1 MNKIDKKYLYYSL
14 GILFVIFV
22 WFIGSILVDSEIVL
36 PKISLVFKTIGELF
50 ARGET
55 YLIILRTFLDIL
67 IVTILTLILAFV
79 FSLLAL
85 RFEGFKHFFSPI
97 VTLLKSIPVVAVI
110 ILFLLMVGQRF
121 TPYVITFLVIFPIL
135 YEGIYNS
142 INSIDKDLL
151 DDVKT
156 VSNLNYLVI
165 KDIYFPLS
173 KPKIL
178 VSLLQSFGLGLKVIV
193 TAQMIAQTKGTIGY
207 QIAIQNTYLETKGVF
222 AWTIILIIFVFVIDF
237 ILHLIIKKTK
247 DKIY

>member
-1 MNKIDKKYLYYSL
+1 
-14 GILFVIFV
+14 
-22 WFIGSILVDSEIVL
+22 
-36 PKISLVFKTIGELF
+36 
-50 ARGET
+50 
-55 YLIILRTFLDIL
+55 
-67 IVTILTLILAFV
+67 
-79 FSLLAL
+79 
-85 RFEGFKHFFSPI
+85 
-97 VTLLKSIPVVAVI
+97 
-110 ILFLLMVGQRF
+110 MVGQRF

-135 YEGIYNS
+135 YEGIYSS
-142 INSIDKDLL
+142 INAIDKDLL

-173 KPKIL
+173 KPRIL

>member
-14 GILFVIFV
+14 GILFIIFV
-22 WFIGSILVDSEIVL
+22 WFIGSIIVDSEIVL

-67 IVTILTLILAFV
+67 IVTILTLILALV

-85 RFEGFKHFFSPI
+85 RFERFKHFFSPI

-135 YEGIYNS
+135 YEGIYSS
-142 INSIDKDLL
+142 INAIDKDLL

-156 VSNLNYLVI
+156 VSNLNY
-165 KDIYFPLS
+165 
-173 KPKIL
+173 
-178 VSLLQSFGLGLKVIV
+178 
-193 TAQMIAQTKGTIGY
+193 
-207 QIAIQNTYLETKGVF
+207 
-222 AWTIILIIFVFVIDF
+222 
-237 ILHLIIKKTK
+237 
-247 DKIY
+247 